1 MKPDEL
7 IRLARELGLGLL
19 DEAPLSDARRG
30 EDDDWLVER
39 VRSVLSGRAGR
50 EEIVAAIAAAR
61 AGHHAVVSLAGPR
74 GSSNRAVLCRSAEQR
89 LVVLADAIDAT
100 RDESAFSECARIAHL
115 EHRANI
121 ADAAASL
128 AHEVANASA
137 AIAGWARIAGTAGSG
152 VSTERAV
159 HLMGR
164 AAEAAQQ
171 ASQRLLRLARGEASD
186 ELTPTNVSEVAEDLI
201 ALLGVQAREAN
212 VRLTAEVFPDMW
224 VRASTG
230 TLFSILWNLAK
241 NAIEATA
248 ERGSVHVSLTG
259 SSDTVVLR
267 ISDQG
272 PGLSPEACERIFD
285 KYVSTKAQG
294 TGLGLPM
301 VRSTAESLGA
311 DVDLQSTPGV
321 GSTFRV
327 AFPRIAPA
335 ADPQGERTPP
345 RESGTVWPRSESS
358 GLSHLPA
365 QLRTTPETVDAHAV
379 RPCESAI
386 NPRLRTDDELAIDVL
401 IVEDDDPLREMMAT
415 ALGLRGARVT
425 AVRNIHEARNVTGH
439 FDIALIDLALDECR
453 GDELLV
459 SLRRRGIVST
469 AMLVTGSVQKPRIM
483 AGGEPNDWLRKP
495 FELSELVERIQRTLA
510 RSSMVDATV
519 GRQVGA

>member
-7 IRLARELGLGLL
+7 IRLARQLGMGVL
-19 DEAPLSDARRG
+19 DEAPLSEAHTG
-30 EDDDWLVER
+30 EEDDWLVER
-39 VRSVLSGRAGR
+39 VRSILAGRASR
-50 EEIVAAIAAAR
+50 EALSAALASVR
-61 AGHHAVVSLAGPR
+61 AGQHAVVGLSGP
-74 GSSNRAVLCRSAEQR
+74 GSGQGRALLCTSADHR
-89 LVVLADAIDAT
+89 LVVLAD
-100 RDESAFSECARIAHL
+100 SAETMLGSGGRLAQL
-115 EHRANI
+115 EHRASI

-186 ELTPTNVSEVAEDLI
+186 DLVPTNVSEVAEDLV

-212 VRLTAEVFPDMW
+212 VRLTAEVFPDLW

-241 NAIEATA
+241 NAIEATPV
-248 ERGSVHVSLTG
+248 RGSVHVSLTG
-259 SSDTVVLR
+259 NAEVVVLR

-272 PGLSPEACERIFD
+272 PGLSPEACERIFE

-301 VRSTAESLGA
+301 VRATAESLGA
-311 DVDLQSTPGV
+311 KLDLQSAPGS
-321 GSTFRV
+321 GTTFRV
-327 AFPRIAPA
+327 AFTRVAPA
-335 ADPQGERTPP
+335 SAPRDERPPP
-345 RESGTVWPRSESS
+345 RESGTVWPRTESS
-358 GLSHLPA
+358 GLSQLPT
-365 QLRTTPETVDAHAV
+365 QLRSAQEQA
-379 RPCESAI
+379 ESQTGRTSDSTI
-386 NPRLRTDDELAIDVL
+386 SPRLRTDDELDIDVL

-425 AVRNIHEARNVTGH
+425 AARNIHEARNVTGH

-483 AGGEPNDWLRKP
+483 AGGEPDDWLRKP
-495 FELSELVERIQRTLA
+495 FELSELVERIQRALT
-510 RSSMVDATV
+510 RSSVLDASV